1 MRSNGARQP
10 RYAMQIPLCVRPLD
24 PAGSPPQIVMSTN
37 ISSTG
42 LYFASDTPFEV
53 GTQVEI
59 LLRMPEE
66 VVGRPSREWLCRGRV
81 ARVHEYLSGDHVGV
95 GVQFYFY
102 DVLKP
107 TLEQKLAG

>member
-1 MRSNGARQP
+1 MKSNGSRQP
-10 RYAMQIPLCVRPLD
+10 RYEMQIPLCVRPLD
-24 PAGSPPQIVMSTN
+24 PPGTPPQIVMSTN

-42 LYFASDTPFEV
+42 LYFSSEVPFKV

-66 VVGRPSREWLCRGRV
+66 VVGKPSREWLCRGRV
-81 ARVHEYLSGDHVGV
+81 ARVQEYLSGDYIGV

-102 DVLKP
+102 DIVKP
-107 TLEQKLAG
+107 TLEQKLAV